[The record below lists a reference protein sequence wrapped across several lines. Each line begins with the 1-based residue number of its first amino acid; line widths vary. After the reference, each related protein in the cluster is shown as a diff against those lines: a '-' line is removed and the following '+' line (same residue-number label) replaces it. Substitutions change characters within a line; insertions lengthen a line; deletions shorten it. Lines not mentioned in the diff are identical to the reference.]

1 MGQFGM
7 PLFDNP
13 FRVIEKVVDKY
24 KGYTIFIDFHAES
37 TAEKMILFELLQCK
51 VSAICGTHTHVSTD
65 DMQIKN
71 GTFYI
76 TDIGLTGCRDGIIG
90 MDTKNPII
98 KATTG
103 LNDHQKNL
111 MIEASKKAPI
121 LYATNM
127 SLGVAILN
135 KLVALVSEKLRDF
148 DIEIVEQHHHFKV
161 DAPSGTALTLAES
174 CAKARNLELKEVMIT
189 GRSGHVGARSKD
201 EIGVFAI
208 RGGDVVGRHTVG
220 FYNEGEF
227 LELNHTA
234 TSRET
239 FARGAI
245 KVSKWLINQSAGLY
259 SINDA
264 LGI

>member
-1 MGQFGM
+1 MKYGIVGATGRVGQILVNIIKNSEDSLGAVMFEG
-7 PLFDNP
+7 
-13 FRVIEKVVDKY
+13 
-24 KGYTIFIDFHAES
+24 TQTIDF
-37 TAEKMILFELLQCK
+37 EKDTVITNDAKTLLENCD
-51 VSAICGTHTHVSTD
+51 VVIDFSAPIATQSLLEAA
-65 DMQIKN
+65 IE
-71 GTFYI
+71 
-76 TDIGLTGCRDGIIG
+76 
-90 MDTKNPII
+90 NPKPLVI
-98 KATTG
+98 ATTG
-103 LNDHQKNL
+103 LNDHQQNL
-111 MIEASKKAPI
+111 MITASQKMPI

-135 KLVALVSEKLRDF
+135 KLVAMVSEKLKDF

-174 CAKARNLELKEVMIT
+174 CAKARGLNLKDVMVT
-189 GRSGHVGARSKD
+189 GRSGHVGARTKD
-201 EIGVFAI
+201 EIGVFAL

-245 KVSKWLINQSAGLY
+245 KVSKWLINQQPGLY

>member
-1 MGQFGM
+1 MKFGILGATGRVGQLLVKILKEENTPIGAVMFEGKQTIE
-7 PLFDNP
+7 FDK
-13 FRVIEKVVDKY
+13 E
-24 KGYTIFIDFHAES
+24 TIITNDAKTLLENSDIVIDFSAPIA
-37 TAEKMILFELLQCK
+37 TQNLLEAALEIPK
-51 VSAICGTHTHVSTD
+51 PLVI
-65 DMQIKN
+65 
-71 GTFYI
+71 
-76 TDIGLTGCRDGIIG
+76 
-90 MDTKNPII
+90 
-98 KATTG
+98 ATTG

-135 KLVALVSEKLRDF
+135 KLVAMVSEKLRDF
-148 DIEIVEQHHHFKV
+148 DIEIVEQHHRYKV

-174 CAKARNLELKEVMIT
+174 CAKARGLDLKEVIVT
-189 GRSGHVGARSKD
+189 GRSGHVGARKKD

-245 KVSKWLINQSAGLY
+245 KVAKWLINQKPGLY

-264 LGI
+264 LGL

>member
-1 MGQFGM
+1 MKYGILGATGRVGKILVNIIKNSDDTLGAVMFEGKQTIN
-7 PLFDNP
+7 FDKDT
-13 FRVIEKVVDKY
+13 VITNDAKVLLENSD
-24 KGYTIFIDFHAES
+24 IIIDFSAPKATE
-37 TAEKMILFELLQCK
+37 MLLEDVINLPK
-51 VSAICGTHTHVSTD
+51 PLVI
-65 DMQIKN
+65 
-71 GTFYI
+71 
-76 TDIGLTGCRDGIIG
+76 
-90 MDTKNPII
+90 
-98 KATTG
+98 ATTG

-111 MIEASKKAPI
+111 MIEASKQAPI

-127 SLGVAILN
+127 SLGIAILN
-135 KLVALVSEKLRDF
+135 KLVSIVSEKLRDF
-148 DIEIVEQHHHFKV
+148 DIEIVEQHHRYKI

-174 CAKARNLELKEVMIT
+174 CAKARGLDLKEVMVT
-189 GRSGHVGARSKD
+189 GRSGHVGPREKN

-245 KVSKWLINQSAGLY
+245 KVSKWLINQKPGFY

-264 LGI
+264 LNI

>member
-1 MGQFGM
+1 MKYGIVGATGRVGQILVNIIKNSDDSIGAVMFEG
-7 PLFDNP
+7 PQTIEFEKDT
-13 FRVIEKVVDKY
+13 VITNDAKTLLENSDVV
-24 KGYTIFIDFHAES
+24 IDF
-37 TAEKMILFELLQCK
+37 
-51 VSAICGTHTHVSTD
+51 SAPVATQSVLEAAIE
-65 DMQIKN
+65 
-71 GTFYI
+71 
-76 TDIGLTGCRDGIIG
+76 
-90 MDTKNPII
+90 NPKPLVI
-98 KATTG
+98 ATTG
-103 LNDHQKNL
+103 LNDHQQNL
-111 MIEASKKAPI
+111 MLEVSKLAPV

-135 KLVALVSEKLRDF
+135 KLVSMVSEKLRDF

-174 CAKARNLELKEVMIT
+174 CAKARGLDLKEVMVT
-189 GRSGHVGARSKD
+189 GRSGHVGARTKD
-201 EIGVFAI
+201 EIGVFAV

-245 KVSKWLINQSAGLY
+245 KVSKWLIDQKPGLY

>member
-1 MGQFGM
+1 MKYGILGATGRVGQLLIKILKEENEKIGAVMFQGKQTIE
-7 PLFDNP
+7 FDEN
-13 FRVIEKVVDKY
+13 
-24 KGYTIFIDFHAES
+24 TIITNDAKTLLENSDIVIDFSAPIA
-37 TAEKMILFELLQCK
+37 TQNLLEA
-51 VSAICGTHTHVSTD
+51 S
-65 DMQIKN
+65 
-71 GTFYI
+71 
-76 TDIGLTGCRDGIIG
+76 LE
-90 MDTKNPII
+90 NPKPLVI
-98 KATTG
+98 ATTG

-135 KLVALVSEKLRDF
+135 KLVAMVSEKLRDF
-148 DIEIVEQHHHFKV
+148 DIEIVEQHHRYKV

-174 CAKARNLELKEVMIT
+174 CAKARGLNLKDVIVT
-189 GRSGHVGARSKD
+189 GRSGHVGARTKD
-201 EIGVFAI
+201 EIGVFAV

-220 FYNEGEF
+220 FYNDGEF

-245 KVSKWLINQSAGLY
+245 KVAKWLINQKPGLY

-264 LGI
+264 LGL

>member
-1 MGQFGM
+1 MKYGILGATGRVGQILVNIIKNSDDSIGAVMFEGEQTIN
-7 PLFDNP
+7 FDKDTVITNDA
-13 FRVIEKVVDKY
+13 RVLLENSDIV
-24 KGYTIFIDFHAES
+24 IDFSAPKATE
-37 TAEKMILFELLQCK
+37 MLLEE
-51 VSAICGTHTHVSTD
+51 AINLPKPLV
-65 DMQIKN
+65 I
-71 GTFYI
+71 
-76 TDIGLTGCRDGIIG
+76 
-90 MDTKNPII
+90 
-98 KATTG
+98 ATTG

-135 KLVALVSEKLRDF
+135 KLVSIVSEKLKDF
-148 DIEIVEQHHHFKV
+148 DIEIVEQHHRYKV

-174 CAKARNLELKEVMIT
+174 CAKARDLDLKEVIVT
-189 GRSGHVGARSKD
+189 GRSGHVGPREKD
-201 EIGVFAI
+201 EIGVFAL

-245 KVSKWLINQSAGLY
+245 KVSKWLINQEPGLY

-264 LGI
+264 LNI

>member
-1 MGQFGM
+1 MNYGIVGATGRVGQILVNIIKNSDDTLGAVMFEG
-7 PLFDNP
+7 
-13 FRVIEKVVDKY
+13 
-24 KGYTIFIDFHAES
+24 TQTIDF
-37 TAEKMILFELLQCK
+37 EKDTVITNDAKTLLENCD
-51 VSAICGTHTHVSTD
+51 VVIDFSAPIATQSLLEAA
-65 DMQIKN
+65 IE
-71 GTFYI
+71 
-76 TDIGLTGCRDGIIG
+76 
-90 MDTKNPII
+90 NPKPLVI
-98 KATTG
+98 ATTG
-103 LNDHQKNL
+103 LNDHQQNL
-111 MIEASKKAPI
+111 MITASQKMPI

-135 KLVALVSEKLRDF
+135 KLVAMVSEKLKDF

-174 CAKARNLELKEVMIT
+174 CAKARGLNLKDVMVT
-189 GRSGHVGARSKD
+189 GRSGHVGARTKD
-201 EIGVFAI
+201 EIGVFAL

-245 KVSKWLINQSAGLY
+245 KVSKWLIKQQPGLY

>member
-1 MGQFGM
+1 MNYGIVGATGRVGQILVNIIKNSEDSLGAVMFEG
-7 PLFDNP
+7 
-13 FRVIEKVVDKY
+13 
-24 KGYTIFIDFHAES
+24 TQTIDFEKDTVITNDAE
-37 TAEKMILFELLQCK
+37 TLLENCD
-51 VSAICGTHTHVSTD
+51 VVIDFSAPIATQSLLEAA
-65 DMQIKN
+65 IE
-71 GTFYI
+71 
-76 TDIGLTGCRDGIIG
+76 
-90 MDTKNPII
+90 NPKPLVI
-98 KATTG
+98 ATTG
-103 LNDHQKNL
+103 LNDHQQNL
-111 MIEASKKAPI
+111 MITASQKMPI

-135 KLVALVSEKLRDF
+135 KIVAMVSEKLKDF

-174 CAKARNLELKEVMIT
+174 CAKARGLNLKDVMVT

-201 EIGVFAI
+201 EIGVFAL

-245 KVSKWLINQSAGLY
+245 KVSKWLINQQPGLY

>member
-1 MGQFGM
+1 MKYGILGATGRVGKILVNIIKNSDDTLGAVMFEGKQTIN
-7 PLFDNP
+7 FDKDT
-13 FRVIEKVVDKY
+13 VITNDAKVLLENSD
-24 KGYTIFIDFHAES
+24 IIIDFSAPKATE
-37 TAEKMILFELLQCK
+37 MLLEDVINLPK
-51 VSAICGTHTHVSTD
+51 PLVI
-65 DMQIKN
+65 
-71 GTFYI
+71 
-76 TDIGLTGCRDGIIG
+76 
-90 MDTKNPII
+90 
-98 KATTG
+98 ATTG

-127 SLGVAILN
+127 SLGIAILN
-135 KLVALVSEKLRDF
+135 KLVSIVSEKLRDF
-148 DIEIVEQHHHFKV
+148 DIEIVEQHHRYKI

-174 CAKARNLELKEVMIT
+174 CAKARGLDLKEVMVT
-189 GRSGHVGARSKD
+189 GRSGHVGPREKN

-245 KVSKWLINQSAGLY
+245 KVSKWLINQKPGFY

-264 LGI
+264 LNI

>member
-1 MGQFGM
+1 MRYGIVGATGRVGQLLIKNLKEENSKIGAVMFNGEQTIEF
-7 PLFDNP
+7 PSET
-13 FRVIEKVVDKY
+13 VITNDAKTLLENCDVV
-24 KGYTIFIDFHAES
+24 IDFSAPAATE
-37 TAEKMILFELLQCK
+37 ALLEAC
-51 VSAICGTHTHVSTD
+51 
-65 DMQIKN
+65 
-71 GTFYI
+71 
-76 TDIGLTGCRDGIIG
+76 LE
-90 MDTKNPII
+90 NPKPLVI
-98 KATTG
+98 ATTG
-103 LNDHQKNL
+103 LNDHQLNL
-111 MIEASKKAPI
+111 MREASKKAPV
-121 LYATNM
+121 LYASNM

-135 KLVALVSEKLRDF
+135 KLVALVSNKLRDF

-174 CAKARNLELKEVMIT
+174 CAKARNLDLKEVIVT
-189 GRSGHVGARSKD
+189 GRSGHVGARTKD
-201 EIGVFAI
+201 EIGVFAV

-239 FARGAI
+239 FSKGAI
-245 KVSKWLINQSAGLY
+245 KVSKWLVNQEAGLY

>member
-1 MGQFGM
+1 MKYGIVGATGRVGQILVNIIKNSDDKIGAVMFEG
-7 PLFDNP
+7 PQTIEFDKDT
-13 FRVIEKVVDKY
+13 VITNDAKTLLENSDV
-24 KGYTIFIDFHAES
+24 IIDF
-37 TAEKMILFELLQCK
+37 
-51 VSAICGTHTHVSTD
+51 SAPVATQSVLEAAIE
-65 DMQIKN
+65 
-71 GTFYI
+71 
-76 TDIGLTGCRDGIIG
+76 
-90 MDTKNPII
+90 NPKPLVI
-98 KATTG
+98 ATTG
-103 LNDHQKNL
+103 LNDHQQNL
-111 MIEASKKAPI
+111 MLEVSKNTAV

-135 KLVALVSEKLRDF
+135 KLVAMVSEKLKDF
-148 DIEIVEQHHHFKV
+148 DIEIVEQHHRYKV

-174 CAKARNLELKEVMIT
+174 CAKARGLELKKVMVT
-189 GRSGHVGARSKD
+189 GRSGHVGARTKD
-201 EIGVFAI
+201 EIGVFAV

-245 KVSKWLINQSAGLY
+245 KVSKWLINQKPGLY

>member
-1 MGQFGM
+1 MKYGIVGATG
-7 PLFDNP
+7 
-13 FRVIEKVVDKY
+13 RVGTILVNIINNSNDTLGAVMFEGPQTIEFPSETVITNDAKTLLQNSDVV
-24 KGYTIFIDFHAES
+24 IDFSAPVA
-37 TAEKMILFELLQCK
+37 TQALLEA
-51 VSAICGTHTHVSTD
+51 AIEEPKPLV
-65 DMQIKN
+65 I
-71 GTFYI
+71 
-76 TDIGLTGCRDGIIG
+76 
-90 MDTKNPII
+90 
-98 KATTG
+98 ATTG

-135 KLVALVSEKLRDF
+135 KLVEMVSEKLRDF
-148 DIEIVEQHHHFKV
+148 DIEIVEQHHRYKV
-161 DAPSGTALTLAES
+161 DAPSGTALTLAEH
-174 CAKARNLELKEVMIT
+174 AARARGLELKDVMVT
-189 GRSGHVGARSKD
+189 GRSGHVGARTKD
-201 EIGVFAI
+201 EIGVFAV

-239 FARGAI
+239 FARGAL
-245 KVSKWLINQSAGLY
+245 KVAKWLVNQKPGLY

-264 LGI
+264 LGL

>member
-1 MGQFGM
+1 MKYGIVGATGRVGQ
-7 PLFDNP
+7 LLVNIIKDSDDNIGAAM
-13 FRVIEKVVDKY
+13 FNGAQTIEFEKETVITNDAKVLLENCDVV
-24 KGYTIFIDFHAES
+24 IDFSAPAA
-37 TAEKMILFELLQCK
+37 TQNLLE
-51 VSAICGTHTHVSTD
+51 AA
-65 DMQIKN
+65 
-71 GTFYI
+71 
-76 TDIGLTGCRDGIIG
+76 LE
-90 MDTKNPII
+90 NPKPLVI
-98 KATTG
+98 ATTG
-103 LNDHQKNL
+103 LNNHQKNL
-111 MIEASKKAPI
+111 MLEVSKLCGV

-135 KLVALVSEKLRDF
+135 KLVAMVSEKLKDF
-148 DIEIVEQHHHFKV
+148 DIEILEQHHHFKV

-174 CAKARNLELKEVMIT
+174 CAKARGLDLKDVMVT
-189 GRSGHVGARSKD
+189 GRSGFVGARSKD
-201 EIGVFAI
+201 EIGVFAL

-245 KVSKWLINQSAGLY
+245 KVSKWLVNQTPGLY